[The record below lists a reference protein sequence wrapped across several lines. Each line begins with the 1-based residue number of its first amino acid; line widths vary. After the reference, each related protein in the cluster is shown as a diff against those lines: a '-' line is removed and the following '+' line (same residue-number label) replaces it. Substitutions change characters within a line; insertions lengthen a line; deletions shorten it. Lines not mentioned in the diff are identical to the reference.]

1 MRRFSSALA
10 AFLLGCTGA
19 PRSVYSLTALDF
31 SQRRDELATTSAPS
45 CNGQPCLQ
53 VAKGD
58 VLLIS
63 AAGSLQTTLGSVGP
77 EGSASWGGSPFVF
90 VNRPA
95 FGLYGR
101 INQSVFLIGR
111 EVVIIAPDSGTL
123 EILVNGCT
131 GTPPYTIDCSTSG
144 SFSVSMFTNLKPEV
158 TIASTPE
165 LTDNSIVGTDLTS
178 VSASDPWQDTGI
190 ELKKGQ
196 KVLLSASGTF
206 SAGGYGQLSADGEP
220 GGMNGGAPYLLV
232 NRFAYR
238 LYGRVDQNVI
248 ELGAEASFLS
258 PATGRLELAINQS
271 RGRDRLAPGVR
282 RQRCRTCSGPR
293 PSRHRELEGIAE
305 LCRGLD
311 WRVDGDELDSQQGG
325 PNFLQR
331 NRPADRL
338 KRRRQRGR
346 TIRRR
351 RRGGH
356 PISAPQPPTFRTV
369 WQSERTIVSSWRRK
383 RAARSSGGN
392 AGGRYQQRPGLP
404 RLPKLRRRPQLCS
417 VLVVRCE
424 REFLRF
430 HARAIAP
437 CDGSRFGT
445 NDGPERTRAAQDA
458 TDAGRSTTSQA
469 AIWLIS
475 SSERTAIRPMRV
487 RAAT

>member
-258 PATGRLELAINQS
+258 PATGRLELAINQVGDATGS
-271 RGRDRLAPGVR
+271 LQVSVARGVVPARGLVLADTASWKVSQNFVVDSTGGWTATNLTVNKGDPIFSSATGQLTGSSVAGSAVGPFGEGGVGGTPYLLPNRPRFALFGKVSGQSFLLGGENALLAPAAG
-282 RQRCRTCSGPR
+282 T
-293 PSRHRELEGIAE
+293 LEVAINNAPGCLVCQSCA
-305 LCRGLD
+305 
-311 WRVDGDELDSQQGG
+311 GG
-325 PNFLQR
+325 PSCVPCSLC
-331 NRPADRL
+331 D
-338 KRRRQRGR
+338 
-346 TIRRR
+346 
-351 RRGGH
+351 
-356 PISAPQPPTFRTV
+356 
-369 WQSERTIVSSWRRK
+369 VSGSFF
-383 RAARSSGGN
+383 ASM
-392 AGGRYQQRPGLP
+392 
-404 RLPKLRRRPQLCS
+404 
-417 VLVVRCE
+417 LV
-424 REFLRF
+424 
-430 HARAIAP
+430 P
-437 CDGSRFGT
+437 
-445 NDGPERTRAAQDA
+445 
-458 TDAGRSTTSQA
+458 
-469 AIWLIS
+469 
-475 SSERTAIRPMRV
+475 
-487 RAAT
+487 